1 MPFLERPAV
10 ALAHSSVRSLRRL
23 FPAGSRRRQ
32 CAEAAALA
40 MSPIIRALQL
50 LTGLV
55 VGPLGA
61 RKLLSLLWLT
71 SVPDS
76 PNPRITIL
84 IAAHGHWRT
93 TRKCLSSIKLAH
105 EPSEEV
111 EVLLVDDASPD
122 KTAKAASKVKG
133 LRLARLEE
141 NVGFT
146 RAINFGLSQARGQHV
161 VILNNDTIVLDG
173 WLKAL
178 LSSADQE
185 DVGIV
190 GATLLFPNG
199 QIQEAGGAI
208 FSDGSA
214 SNLSRGTWWRRDP
227 HATARDVDYCSG
239 AALLLTRQLLDKVEG
254 FDERYSPAYYEDTDL
269 AMTAR
274 LVGLRVVFEPRAVV
288 VHFEGVSHG
297 RDLNKGLKRYQERNR
312 VFFFEKWREELQSF
326 PNRKTATRLGPPLP
340 PGRLVFVFDEN
351 IPSPNRDSGSRRM
364 VEILRSLVGWGLH
377 PILVPTNRFS
387 FREYVGALDQLG
399 VTVWMHDFD
408 PWASI
413 DFRLSDVECFIVSRP
428 NVAEK
433 WFVPLRLQY
442 PSIPIIYD
450 TVDLHF
456 LRWER
461 EKVLEPRAHRDVDI
475 DSMRR
480 FENLLVSSAGA
491 TLFVS
496 QKEKELL
503 SKVQAPESLHI
514 VSNAHR
520 VEQTPAVGFRKGLIF
535 VGNFQHPPNADGVLW
550 FLDHV
555 FPHVQAALPSTT
567 LTVVGQYVPSEIL
580 SRSTST
586 VHVKGWL
593 PEIRPLYDT
602 ARVAI
607 APLRFGAGVKGKV
620 GEAMALGVPTVV
632 TPLAAEGIPL
642 KSGRDC
648 LLAESAEDFATS
660 VVRLLNDDHLWEMIR
675 LGGYET
681 VAQALSPQVL
691 HQSVGQVLRSLQTN
705 HKSTTGRFAHKIEI
719 EGQAP
724 NVGKSGSS

>member
-1 MPFLERPAV
+1 M
-10 ALAHSSVRSLRRL
+10 
-23 FPAGSRRRQ
+23 
-32 CAEAAALA
+32 
-40 MSPIIRALQL
+40 
-50 LTGLV
+50 
-55 VGPLGA
+55 
-61 RKLLSLLWLT
+61 
-71 SVPDS
+71 
-76 PNPRITIL
+76 
-84 IAAHGHWRT
+84 
-93 TRKCLSSIKLAH
+93 
-105 EPSEEV
+105 
-111 EVLLVDDASPD
+111 
-122 KTAKAASKVKG
+122 
-133 LRLARLEE
+133 
-141 NVGFT
+141 
-146 RAINFGLSQARGQHV
+146 
-161 VILNNDTIVLDG
+161 
-173 WLKAL
+173 
-178 LSSADQE
+178 
-185 DVGIV
+185 
-190 GATLLFPNG
+190 
-199 QIQEAGGAI
+199 
-208 FSDGSA
+208 
-214 SNLSRGTWWRRDP
+214 
-227 HATARDVDYCSG
+227 
-239 AALLLTRQLLDKVEG
+239 
-254 FDERYSPAYYEDTDL
+254 
-269 AMTAR
+269 
-274 LVGLRVVFEPRAVV
+274 
-288 VHFEGVSHG
+288 SHG